1 MSGII
6 KNEWKPVMKPKE
18 KRKRTRWERI
28 PKNISVTLPNLEF
41 GNVTKILE
49 WKPQY

>member
-6 KNEWKPVMKPKE
+6 KNEWIPVMKPKE

-28 PKNISVTLPNLEF
+28 PKNIFVTLPNLEF
-41 GNVTKILE
+41 SNVTKILE
-49 WKPQY
+49 